1 MVKKERRTAQ
11 RRRVGEMNGRT
22 KRIHTDKLSRR
33 MTGWMDEWK
42 KRRKEGRNGPKE
54 EGVGRREKRE
64 KRRCLREGVTG
75 IMEE

>member
-1 MVKKERRTAQ
+1 
-11 RRRVGEMNGRT
+11 
-22 KRIHTDKLSRR
+22 
-33 MTGWMDEWK
+33 MDEWK